1 MQKARPHFFSS
12 LTILCLLLL
21 GSIAPRPLPAQAA
34 APTPPDPPKLEF
46 VFEELVTLG
55 PSIHPGA
62 TPFGDRNLVPITGGT
77 FAGPRLKGKI
87 LNGGWDWQL
96 TTKSGCFKL
105 HADYMIQTDDGA
117 IINILNQGTSCRS
130 TTEKPARILTTPSF
144 EAPVGPYDWLNGGAY
159 VGTLDVTTVD
169 GKPAVR
175 IRIYKAA

>member
-1 MQKARPHFFSS
+1 MLQNRLYPLSS
-12 LTILCLLLL
+12 LGACCLLLCAL
-21 GSIAPRPLPAQAA
+21 APRSLAAQSA
-34 APTPPDPPKLEF
+34 APAAPEAPKLEF

-55 PSIHPGA
+55 PSIHPGT

-96 TTKSGCFKL
+96 TTKTGCFKL

-117 IINILNQGTSCRS
+117 IINIVNQGTSCQS
-130 TTEKPARILTTPSF
+130 ANQKPGRILTSPSF

-159 VGTLDVTTVD
+159 VGTLDVTTAD

-175 IRIYKAA
+175 IRIYKAS